1 MTIKTEVANHPQKGK
16 RLVESKSEITIMML
30 PSEANSS
37 VCFWWRDIE
46 ACSLTA
52 GLVAKHTGHTGH
64 ANIVTA
70 SSSWG

>member
-1 MTIKTEVANHPQKGK
+1 
-16 RLVESKSEITIMML
+16 ML

-52 GLVAKHTGHTGH
+52 GLVAKRHTGH

>member
-52 GLVAKHTGHTGH
+52 GLVAKRHTGH
-64 ANIVTA
+64 ANVVTA